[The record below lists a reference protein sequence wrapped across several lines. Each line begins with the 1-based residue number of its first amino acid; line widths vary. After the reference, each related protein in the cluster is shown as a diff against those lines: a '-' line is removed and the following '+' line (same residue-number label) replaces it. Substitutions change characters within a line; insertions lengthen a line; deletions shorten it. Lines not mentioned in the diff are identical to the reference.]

1 MSKLIS
7 ELKKSFFEKPI
18 ADLTVDYLDIGLDMI
33 TDSIILDN
41 IPVVKSFV
49 AFFKAGMSLKE
60 RHFAKKLA
68 NFVKQIHEGN
78 IPESEFQKR
87 KNAINNHEKWVE
99 KEIEEIVIFLDRFDF
114 SYKALMLAKLYVAL
128 INGVISSDKYLNM
141 LPIIDK
147 WQKYDS
153 NTLKT
158 IYNEH
163 KKTTLNMEYGNRD
176 YVISIDLASKQ
187 RLESLGVI
195 GITREV
201 KDLLKEFGEIDE
213 KDIEEIKE
221 EGQYC
226 LDERYKLTYEGV
238 ILAEILF
245 EDKVLTKFNKDYFNV
260 SYI

>member
-1 MSKLIS
+1 MRLTK
-7 ELKKSFFEKPI
+7 EKQ
-18 ADLTVDYLDIGLDMI
+18 
-33 TDSIILDN
+33 
-41 IPVVKSFV
+41 
-49 AFFKAGMSLKE
+49 
-60 RHFAKKLA
+60 H
-68 NFVKQIHEGN
+68 
-78 IPESEFQKR
+78 KR
-87 KNAINNHEKWVE
+87 KKGNSVQNLIGIKTFTNYGLAVNKYELLFFLVSPTNISVLSSANI
-99 KEIEEIVIFLDRFDF
+99 EIKIRHLMMVLSSIPNIEI
-114 SYKALMLAKLYVAL
+114 MLAKLYVAL

-187 RLESLGVI
+187 RLESLGLI

-213 KDIEEIKE
+213 KDIKEIKE

>member
-1 MSKLIS
+1 MKLT
-7 ELKKSFFEKPI
+7 KEKQ
-18 ADLTVDYLDIGLDMI
+18 
-33 TDSIILDN
+33 
-41 IPVVKSFV
+41 
-49 AFFKAGMSLKE
+49 
-60 RHFAKKLA
+60 H
-68 NFVKQIHEGN
+68 
-78 IPESEFQKR
+78 KR
-87 KNAINNHEKWVE
+87 KKGNSVQNLIGIKTFTNYGLAVNKYELLFFLVSPTNISVLSSANI
-99 KEIEEIVIFLDRFDF
+99 EIKIRHLMMVLSSIPNIEIMF
-114 SYKALMLAKLYVAL
+114 AKLYVAL

-187 RLESLGVI
+187 RLESLSVI

-213 KDIEEIKE
+213 KDIKEIKE